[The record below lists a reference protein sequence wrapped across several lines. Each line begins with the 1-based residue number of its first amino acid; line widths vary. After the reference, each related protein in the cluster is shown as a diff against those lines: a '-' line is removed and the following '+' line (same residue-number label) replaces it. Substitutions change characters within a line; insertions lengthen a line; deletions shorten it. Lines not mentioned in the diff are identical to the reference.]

1 MANFDQDTQRKT
13 GFFHALGYVLTK
25 DVNDPANEQYKSAH
39 NVRTNEIWTD
49 VINYMADFSAAE
61 TEASS
66 NSALNQNGDESSV
79 PSSLALLYPL
89 KDSNGQA
96 WFLDSG
102 TPTWDSTGF
111 IPSSG
116 WVKPLV
122 SPVDVTNA
130 SGAPSLGLQFR
141 LYDDSGS
148 QVSALN
154 GRWEVDYYAGFLKF
168 NVGYTPFD
176 SGNGLGVVVDFASLV
191 AAPDKAVYLAANG
204 PRAIAF
210 NYSGQFLD
218 DLLANLTVGGGG
230 DGSSEWQESVKG
242 YLITVGTD
250 TTVNGATSTN
260 DQIDYL
266 IETYEDFYISTTN
279 VDAGNTYSVSDDT
292 YYKYNG
298 TTFSVHTPVTT
309 DDDNRYLKME
319 NSIILDTI
327 QGSIGS
333 YSVTYNDTVPSERIL
348 TFLGATATGLTTSA
362 WLVTSPRIGM
372 VTTLDDINNR
382 RTRYTGVSNGWV
394 EVLDESTFK
403 VNTQKG
409 MECELTSF
417 EYDVAVDQL
426 VQFEPSGDKSID
438 VLVNGV
444 EVYND
449 GYTFALPSVYT
460 NISSYTITGTN
471 SLSIPVADAPTA
483 SQYLRFDI
491 GTGYNYRQVVGA
503 TVSGP
508 NVDVTYSGYNIS
520 AFSSLDKFSVTLR
533 ADNIARKNDILLW
546 RGTNFY
552 DLDNEDLITFEYVT
566 ADPDAENL

>member
-25 DVNDPANEQYKSAH
+25 DVNDPANEKYKSAH
-39 NVRTNEIWTD
+39 NVQTNEIWVD
-49 VINYMADFSAAE
+49 VINYVANFADAE

-79 PSSLALLYPL
+79 PTSLALLYPL

-102 TPTWDSTGF
+102 SPVWSSTGF

-116 WVKPLV
+116 WTKPLV
-122 SPVDVTNA
+122 SPVDVTDA
-130 SGAPSLGLQFR
+130 SGAPSTGLNFR
-141 LYDDSGS
+141 LYTPSGS
-148 QVSALN
+148 VISTLN
-154 GRWEVDYYAGFLKF
+154 GKWEVDYYGAFLKF
-168 NVGYTPFD
+168 NVGSTPFD
-176 SGNGLGVVVDFASLV
+176 SGNGLGFVVDFAALV
-191 AAPDKAVYLAANG
+191 SAPDKTVYLQSNG
-204 PRAIAF
+204 PRAVAF

-218 DLLANLTVGGGG
+218 DLLANLSPSSGGGG
-230 DGSSEWQESVKG
+230 SQEWQDSVKG

-260 DQIDYL
+260 DQVDYL
-266 IETYEDFYISTTN
+266 IDTYEDFYIYTTT
-279 VDAGNTYSVSDDT
+279 VDGGNTYSVSDDT

-298 TTFSVHTPVTT
+298 TTFSVHVPVTT
-309 DDDNRYLKME
+309 DDDNRYLKLE
-319 NSIILDTI
+319 NSITLDTVV
-327 QGSIGS
+327 QTGTS
-333 YSVTYNDTVPSERIL
+333 YSITYGDTVPSDRIIEY
-348 TFLGATATGLTTSA
+348 LGATAIGLTQNGWEITP
-362 WLVTSPRIGM
+362 PRIGM
-372 VTTLDDINNR
+372 VTTMDDINNR
-382 RTRYTGVSNGWV
+382 RTRYTGSSNGWV

-409 MECELTSF
+409 MMCGYTNV
-417 EYDVAVDQL
+417 EYDVAVDEL

-460 NISSYTITGTN
+460 NITTYTVTGTN
-471 SLSIPVADAPTA
+471 SLSIINAQAPTA

-491 GTGYNYRQVVGA
+491 GTGYSYRKIVGA
-503 TVSGP
+503 TVSGL
-508 NVDVTYSGYNIS
+508 NTDITYSGYDVP
-520 AFSSLDKFSVTLR
+520 AFSTLDKFSVTFR
-533 ADNIARKNDILLW
+533 SDNIARKNDILLW
-546 RGTNFY
+546 KGTNFY

-566 ADPDAENL
+566 ADVDAENL